1 MRKPFYVLMLLAATS
16 LTATANGAVGLADR
30 RTVDTVRAG
39 DGDSESKHG
48 YSGTDAISGHAL
60 GMSYRETDGVILY
73 TLSSYFD
80 SEVTVA
86 VTALRLPGVER
97 SFSLVVEDSVIAP
110 KVVVPAAEGDS
121 LPALIE
127 TLVPHL
133 LTEGKSEITIQ
144 LRAVDGR
151 SPAINLVQ
159 VIQDHFQ
166 Q

>member
-1 MRKPFYVLMLLAATS
+1 MATPFHFALLFAAASLMA
-16 LTATANGAVGLADR
+16 AVGGAAAPGDR

-39 DGDSESKHG
+39 DGDSEFRHG
-48 YSGTDAISGHAL
+48 YSGSDSISGRAL
-60 GMSYRETDGVILY
+60 GMSYRETDGVMLY
-73 TLSSYFD
+73 TLSAYFD

-110 KVVVPAAEGDS
+110 RVVVRAAESDS
-121 LPALIE
+121 LPTLIE